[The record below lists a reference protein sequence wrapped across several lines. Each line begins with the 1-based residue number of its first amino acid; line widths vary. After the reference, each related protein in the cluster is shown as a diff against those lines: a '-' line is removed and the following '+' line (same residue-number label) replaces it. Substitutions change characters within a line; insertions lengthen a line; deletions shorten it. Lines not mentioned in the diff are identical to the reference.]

1 MRSAMCTQQI
11 TVPTI
16 GCWLQDPLIRLMMDS
31 DRVSEE
37 EMLALLKRVSTAV
50 ATRAASERASV
61 RG

>member
-1 MRSAMCTQQI
+1 MCTQQI

-37 EMLALLKRVSTAV
+37 EMLALLQRVSTAV
-50 ATRAASERASV
+50 ATRAASEHPSV

>member
-1 MRSAMCTQQI
+1 MCTQQI
-11 TVPTI
+11 TVATI

-50 ATRAASERASV
+50 AARAASERASV

>member
-1 MRSAMCTQQI
+1 MCTQQI

-31 DRVSEE
+31 DRVSDE

-50 ATRAASERASV
+50 ATRAGSEHPSV

>member
-1 MRSAMCTQQI
+1 MCIQQF

-16 GCWLQDPLIRLMMDS
+16 GCWLQDPLIRLVMDS

-37 EMLALLKRVSTAV
+37 EMLTLLQRVSTAV
-50 ATRAASERASV
+50 AARTVSERPSA

>member
-1 MRSAMCTQQI
+1 MCTQQI

-16 GCWLQDPLIRLMMDS
+16 GCWLQDPLIRLMMAS

-37 EMLALLKRVSTAV
+37 EMLALLQRVSTAV
-50 ATRAASERASV
+50 AARAASVPPAL